1 VTITQAI
8 VKPTS
13 NFTKEKQTLISSSI
27 GFQISNNFQT
37 INQSD
42 SASYSHTSTHF
53 TLRFHETIGFI
64 NSQHLF
70 PEVRVTNLSYVDK

>member
-42 SASYSHTSTHF
+42 SASYIHTSTNF
-53 TLRFHETIGFI
+53 TLRFHETTGFI
-64 NSQHLF
+64 NSQHF
-70 PEVRVTNLSYVDK
+70 VSCSPCYEFVIRW